1 MMAYVLASLL
11 LIAPCFWQ
19 QRIQA
24 GDLSSHIY
32 NAWLAQ
38 LIESGQT
45 QGLIVVHQA
54 SNVLFDLLLG
64 TLFDAFGAAAAQRL
78 AVSLAVLIFL
88 WGAFALVSVMS
99 GQRSWHQL
107 PAIAMLAYGWVFH
120 IGFFNFYL
128 SLGLCFCALAL
139 AWQLEPRRLAVA
151 LPILG
156 LAYLG
161 HALPVAWALGILAY
175 VGLTRRAPRLG
186 HLVVILSPLFLI
198 VLHLEIAAI
207 WPTSWSPRQIT
218 LATGLD
224 QIVVYDSKYL
234 IPLVGLSALWMLGF
248 LELLRTFGARA
259 VVSGVPFQIAA
270 MTGAGIALLPTAVRM
285 PGFHHALVFVAERMS
300 LASGILAC
308 AVLGAIPR
316 RPFERYVSIAV
327 MLSFFALLY
336 RDERALN
343 FLEDR
348 LESAVARLP
357 PLQRV
362 VSALDDSS
370 LRINAL
376 THMIDRV
383 CLGRCYSYANYE
395 PSTAAFRVRAVAE
408 NPIVAFTYADSWA
421 LQTGT
426 YVVKERDLPMFA
438 VDLNEAGQAVVRRLK
453 AGVPSGSTEWTAL
466 PALLQAPSSA
476 R

>member
-1 MMAYVLASLL
+1 VIAYVLASLVL
-11 LIAPCFWQ
+11 VAPCYWQ
-19 QRIQA
+19 PRIQA

-38 LIESGQT
+38 VIESGGT
-45 QGLIVVHQA
+45 QGLVIVNQTT
-54 SNVLFDLLLG
+54 NVLFDLILARLLG
-64 TLFDAFGAAAAQRL
+64 AFGAAAAQRI
-78 AVSLAVLIFL
+78 AVSLAVLIFV

-99 GQRSWHQL
+99 GRRSWHQL
-107 PAIAMLAYGWVFH
+107 PVIAMLSYGWVFH

-139 AWQLEPRRLAVA
+139 AWRLERRRLAVA

-161 HALPVAWALGILAY
+161 NALPVTWASGILAY
-175 VGLTRRAPRLG
+175 LSLARHAPRLA
-186 HLVVILSPLFLI
+186 HLVAILSPLFLI
-198 VLHLEIAAI
+198 VLRLGIAAA

-224 QIVVYDSKYL
+224 QIVVYDGKYL
-234 IPLVGLSALWMLGF
+234 IAFVGLSALWVLGF
-248 LELLRTFGARA
+248 LGLVRTFGVRA
-259 VVSGVPFQIAA
+259 VVSSLPFQIAA
-270 MTGAGIALLPTAVRM
+270 MTAAGVTLLPTAVRM
-285 PGFHHALVFVAERMS
+285 PGFHHALVFIAERMS

-308 AVLGAIPR
+308 GLLGAIPR
-316 RPFERYVSIAV
+316 RPFERYLSIAV
-327 MLSFFALLY
+327 TLSFFALLY

-343 FLEDR
+343 ALEDR
-348 LESAVARLP
+348 LENAVAGLP
-357 PLQRV
+357 PQQRV
-362 VSALDDSS
+362 VSAIDDSS

-383 CLGRCYSYANYE
+383 CIGRCYSYANYE
-395 PSTAAFRVRAVAE
+395 PSTAAFRVRAVAV
-408 NPIVAFTYADSWA
+408 NPIVVFRYTDSWA

-426 YVVKERDLPMFA
+426 YVVKEADLPLFA
-438 VDLNEAGQAVVRRLK
+438 VDLDEAGQALVRRLQ
-453 AGVPSGSTEWTAL
+453 AGVPSGSSDVTAL
-466 PALLQAPSSA
+466 PPLLRAPSSA